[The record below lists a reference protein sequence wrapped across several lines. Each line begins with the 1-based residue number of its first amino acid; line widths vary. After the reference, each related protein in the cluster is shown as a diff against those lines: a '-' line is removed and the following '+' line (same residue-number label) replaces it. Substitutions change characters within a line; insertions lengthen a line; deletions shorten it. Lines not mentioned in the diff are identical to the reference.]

1 LSQERLVGERVVV
14 KEIEIFGNFCYP
26 IVGEEIGGARRMESC
41 EQTVANIKQK
51 SGGSLGNSDRRD
63 G

>member
-1 LSQERLVGERVVV
+1 M
-14 KEIEIFGNFCYP
+14 
-26 IVGEEIGGARRMESC
+26 ARC